1 METQKLIRENR
12 KLAKDILSITAQ
24 YQSRITALKEENM
37 QFKMMD
43 SSNVQLAKFLEELKN
58 SRKHVQ
64 EKLHNKCIG

>member
-24 YQSRITALKEENM
+24 YQNRITALKEENM

-64 EKLHNKCIG
+64 EKLHNKCMG